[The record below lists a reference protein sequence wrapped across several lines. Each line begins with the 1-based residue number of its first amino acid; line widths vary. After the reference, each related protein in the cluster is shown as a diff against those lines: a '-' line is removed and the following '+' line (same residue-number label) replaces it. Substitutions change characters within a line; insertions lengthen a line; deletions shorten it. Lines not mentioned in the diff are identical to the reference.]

1 VQTIRSRKGKIVA
14 QVMSFSIKKNE
25 QGLIKSLRRYAKAND
40 MNVSQAIKSILAKRL
55 ARAGYD
61 V

>member
-1 VQTIRSRKGKIVA
+1 VA